1 MLEGLGRDQFGKRCD
16 ACRLD
21 IALDERRDG
30 GMDLVP
36 TQSQGLRRKRP
47 RTGVCGKWIGPAT
60 PLQVIIHI
68 LAERSRQQCPVDP
81 LGRAAKGGD
90 RHRLERLVLDR
101 TAGQRTRLIVM
112 CEAGMVPQL
121 ASVAGPYGVTVISSG
136 GFELVTEK
144 HRLAIDMTDDGR
156 PTEVLHIGDH
166 DPSGAHLF
174 LALAEDVKAFA
185 DELGGIVNFSRLAV
199 TPGQIE
205 RLGLVTAPPKVS
217 DRRAFT
223 GETCQAEGSRPTS

>member
-1 MLEGLGRDQFGKRCD
+1 LRTDIDLYPFSRDLDQCFAKVAVEAVFPAALFFQASPQDALEGLGRDQFGKRCD

-47 RTGVCGKWIGPAT
+47 RSGVGGKWIGPAT

-90 RHRLERLVLDR
+90 GHWLEIEPRQPRHLIPDQRHLPVQVIWV
-101 TAGQRTRLIVM
+101 AVQRTPADGGD
-112 CEAGMVPQL
+112 EAFHRGVVDLVWFDPPGAGE
-121 ASVAGPYGVTVISSG
+121 ASEPREAN
-136 GFELVTEK
+136 
-144 HRLAIDMTDDGR
+144 MR
-156 PTEVLHIGDH
+156 PL
-166 DPSGAHLF
+166 S
-174 LALAEDVKAFA
+174 
-185 DELGGIVNFSRLAV
+185 
-199 TPGQIE
+199 
-205 RLGLVTAPPKVS
+205 
-217 DRRAFT
+217 
-223 GETCQAEGSRPTS
+223 